1 MDDDLEAQLV
11 ERARRGD
18 PSAAPFLVSCY
29 GERLLGYARSHAPD
43 LTDTDRECIVEL
55 AIEAGV
61 RAIERF
67 DPKLG
72 TLQSW
77 FRGQIRF
84 KTMAW
89 RRARPPSLPLGVD
102 LADEPQPDRSVDTST
117 TGALRR
123 AIARLSRDDQLILAL
138 RSVEQL
144 AFSEIAQRLG
154 IEAATARQRHHRARN
169 RLREQAEAD
178 ETLQTYM
185 KEVPNE

>member
-18 PSAAPFLVSCY
+18 ASAAPFLVSCY

-43 LTDTDRECIVEL
+43 LTDADRECIVEL

-67 DPKLG
+67 DPTRG

-84 KTMAW
+84 KTLAW
-89 RRARPPSLPLGVD
+89 RRATPTSLPLDVD
-102 LADEPQPDRSVDTST
+102 LADESRPDRSVDTPT
-117 TGALRR
+117 TEALRR
-123 AIARLSRDDQLILAL
+123 VIARLSRDDQLILAL

-154 IEAATARQRHHRARN
+154 IEEATARQRHHRARS
-169 RLREQAEAD
+169 RLRDEAAAD
-178 ETLQTYM
+178 ETLQAYT
-185 KEVPNE
+185 KEVNG